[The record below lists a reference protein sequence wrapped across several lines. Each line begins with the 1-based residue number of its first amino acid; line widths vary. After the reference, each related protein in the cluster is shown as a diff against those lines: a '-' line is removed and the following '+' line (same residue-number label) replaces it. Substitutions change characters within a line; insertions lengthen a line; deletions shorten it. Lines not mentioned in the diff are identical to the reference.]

1 MAQKV
6 QVLLVDDIDGG
17 TADET
22 VTFGLDGVTYEIDLT
37 SGHASEL
44 RDAFAQWVGHARKV
58 GGRTAAKSTAARG
71 RRSSSSD
78 AQAIREWAKEHGHHV
93 SERGRISAEV
103 KAAYDASHRHIS
115 HERREPGPGG
125 VPGSRHVRFRRVAR
139 PSARA
144 PRRTAR
150 GPERPGLR

>member
-17 TADET
+17 AADGT

-37 SGHASEL
+37 AGHATEL
-44 RDAFAQWVGHARKV
+44 RDALAQWVGHARKV
-58 GGRTAAKSTAARG
+58 GGRTATRSSAPRG
-71 RRSSSSD
+71 RRSSSGD

-103 KAAYDASHRHIS
+103 KSAYDAAH
-115 HERREPGPGG
+115 
-125 VPGSRHVRFRRVAR
+125 
-139 PSARA
+139 
-144 PRRTAR
+144 
-150 GPERPGLR
+150 